1 MQREP
6 GIQAALHELSGRGAN
21 VNVRRMSPA
30 GGVGK
35 GSRAR
40 GNVARLL
47 LLLSFAHGCAPV
59 TVPPSPPR
67 ALPGKPAAHV
77 PTPSQKPVTAP
88 AARPRPLPGYTTRID
103 GLGSVDTT
111 ALRGHRIAL
120 DPGHGGMFRGAMGT
134 NGLTEAEANL
144 GVALHLRGLLE
155 ARGAVV
161 FMTRTDDRDFATP
174 ADSSL
179 RADLAERTRI
189 ANAFRPELFVSIH
202 HNADARGTHDVNET
216 QTYYKLGD
224 EGPSLDAA
232 QSVHRFLVRNLG
244 IRQHRILPG
253 NYFVLRNSA
262 APGILTESSYITN
275 PDVESKLALAAKQRL
290 EAEALYLGLAHYFAR
305 SRPVVDE
312 FAARSARDAAPDSVF
327 RERSP
332 ALLSAAIS
340 GPYDASE
347 MQLDGASLA
356 VVRHGPLLTA
366 SLPAL
371 ESGPHVALLRVRLG
385 GSGAAPEQ
393 RLEFRVVSAP
403 QAVRFSERG
412 SRVDSSGG
420 VSAARLE
427 VLDARGLP
435 VRDSVWVRLRSGD
448 AGVTPHDTLVCATD
462 GVAWGYFQVAA
473 NTKQAAITAR
483 LETQASGAERRWS
496 PVSRTPQ
503 HRDCAIGFA
512 LLGPDGVPLANAL
525 GTREPQALGAWIN
538 RDGFVV
544 CPRDSVTGFVSIP
557 RLPGYR
563 MWPSEVRWPP
573 RFTAIAGGALHGK
586 RIVLDPDGGGDQDG
600 GTGVSGTRAANLNLD
615 VARALAGMLQAAG
628 AEVMLTRSGDL
639 ALSDVERVQ
648 LSEAFHA
655 DRFVR
660 IGHRAEA
667 PMAGYYFSSAPGR
680 RWAERTVKMLVAL
693 GLGTVPVAEDAQ
705 YPLQQT
711 SCPALYVSAAR
722 IDDAA
727 AEDRLV
733 APGALRAEA
742 YAIYWGLIGEWSE
755 TAEHFDTATVRD
767 AAGQPLAGAIVTL
780 GLSTLLET
788 GPEGTVRFARSE
800 PGPIVLEAVRGK
812 LHARHVLLESESG
825 VTLIGAE
832 SH

>member
-1 MQREP
+1 
-6 GIQAALHELSGRGAN
+6 
-21 VNVRRMSPA
+21 MSPA
-30 GGVGK
+30 GRVGK
-35 GSRAR
+35 GRRAV
-40 GNVARLL
+40 GHLARLL

-67 ALPGKPAAHV
+67 ALPGKPAATAAV
-77 PTPSQKPVTAP
+77 PSNKPAK
-88 AARPRPLPGYTTRID
+88 AAARTTRPRPLPGYNARKD

-120 DPGHGGMFRGAMGT
+120 DPGHGGMFRGAMGI

-144 GVALHLRGLLE
+144 GVALNLRGLLE

-179 RADLAERTRI
+179 RSDLAERTRI
-189 ANAFRPELFVSIH
+189 ANAFHPELFVSIH

-253 NYFVLRNSA
+253 NYFVLRNSV

-305 SRPVVDE
+305 PRPVVDE
-312 FAARSARDAAPDSVF
+312 FATLSARAAAPDSVF
-327 RERSP
+327 HDRSP
-332 ALLSAAIS
+332 ALLRAAIS
-340 GPYDASE
+340 GPYDACE
-347 MQLDGASLA
+347 MQLDGAPVA

-366 SLPAL
+366 SLPPL
-371 ESGPHVALLRVRLG
+371 EAGTHTALLRVRLG

-393 RLEFRVVSAP
+393 RLEFRVVTTP
-403 QAVRFSERG
+403 KTIRFSERG
-412 SRVDSSGG
+412 SRVDSLGG

-427 VLDARGLP
+427 VLDSRGLP
-435 VRDSVWVRLRSGD
+435 VRDSVWVRLRSSD
-448 AGVTPHDTLVCATD
+448 TGVAPRDTLVCARD
-462 GVAWGYFQVAA
+462 GVAWSYFRVAA
-473 NTKQAAITAR
+473 NSKAAMVTAR
-483 LETQASGAERRWS
+483 LETQTAGVEQRWS
-496 PVSRTPQ
+496 LVSRTPQ
-503 HRDCAIGFA
+503 RRDHATGFA
-512 LLGPDGVPLANAL
+512 LGGPEDTAL
-525 GTREPQALGAWIN
+525 TGAWGTREPQALGAWIN
-538 RDGFVV
+538 RDGFVD
-544 CPRDSVTGFVSIP
+544 CPRDSATGFVMIP

-563 MWPSEVRWPP
+563 LWPSDARWPP
-573 RFTAIAGGALHGK
+573 RFTAIAGGVLHGK

-600 GTGVSGTRAANLNLD
+600 GTGSSGTRAANLNLD

-628 AEVMLTRSGDL
+628 AEVLLTRSGDL

-680 RWAERTVKMLVAL
+680 RWAERTAKLLLGL

-711 SCPALYVSAAR
+711 SCPALYVSPAR

-727 AEDRLV
+727 SEDRLV

-755 TAEHFDTATVRD
+755 SAPHFDTLNVRD
-767 AAGQPLAGAIVTL
+767 AVGQPLAGAIVTL

-788 GPEGTVRFARSE
+788 GPAGTVRFARSE
-800 PGPIVLEAVRGK
+800 PGPIVVEAVRGK

-832 SH
+832 NH